1 MADKRN
7 PNEDKK
13 MSINDDY
20 IELLSYVKKKD
31 EYEDIYSYS
40 SNDED
45 EYEDIF
51 SDSSKEDIYISKGRR
66 KAPEEGGIYISRNKP
81 SYRLQ
86 ETDEYSEDDVA
97 EVRCRRNEMKKPAG
111 RIHMFREAEE
121 KHEIGGGFGD
131 DLYGLQNGELQSLV
145 FLTKF
150 GEQYGCKGIQ
160 SQDSSH
166 IHYAAAISFIS
177 QGRRNRPGECNHQGE
192 ECRTDAEDCDKCIGI
207 DFL

>member
-1 MADKRN
+1 MADRRN

-66 KAPEEGGIYISRNKP
+66 NAPEEDGIYIS
-81 SYRLQ
+81 
-86 ETDEYSEDDVA
+86 
-97 EVRCRRNEMKKPAG
+97 
-111 RIHMFREAEE
+111 
-121 KHEIGGGFGD
+121 
-131 DLYGLQNGELQSLV
+131 
-145 FLTKF
+145 
-150 GEQYGCKGIQ
+150 
-160 SQDSSH
+160 
-166 IHYAAAISFIS
+166 
-177 QGRRNRPGECNHQGE
+177 
-192 ECRTDAEDCDKCIGI
+192 
-207 DFL
+207 

>member
-66 KAPEEGGIYISRNKP
+66 KASEEDCIYISRNKP

-86 ETDEYSEDDVA
+86 ETDEYSEDEFSVEIPIAPSQIRKKSLQDTA
-97 EVRCRRNEMKKPAG
+97 SALPALPLPLCR
-111 RIHMFREAEE
+111 
-121 KHEIGGGFGD
+121 
-131 DLYGLQNGELQSLV
+131 NG
-145 FLTKF
+145 
-150 GEQYGCKGIQ
+150 
-160 SQDSSH
+160 
-166 IHYAAAISFIS
+166 
-177 QGRRNRPGECNHQGE
+177 
-192 ECRTDAEDCDKCIGI
+192 
-207 DFL
+207 